1 MSKKNTN
8 ISNITLEEGKKILDV
23 LMILI
28 QFAKEIRDK
37 KKAK

>member
-1 MSKKNTN
+1 MSKKNIN
-8 ISNITLEEGKKILDV
+8 NFSITPEQGKKIFDV